1 MAEIKLI
8 HIGILI
14 RDDGKHVRRE
24 WKKPSVLGREVCKL
38 ADVPIGRPPY
48 EYNISL
54 EAGHAGRRNK
64 SQTRA
69 VCTAPGGQIQLSARA
84 SISPRF
90 APFPHLPYVS
100 FFPTRS
106 RQRENKLYASEN
118 TENYSVVSGSK
129 MFLFLTSM
137 FRK

>member
-1 MAEIKLI
+1 MPEIKLI

-90 APFPHLPYVS
+90 APFPHLPYVPFFRHAHANVRTS
-100 FFPTRS
+100 FTLRKM
-106 RQRENKLYASEN
+106 QKIILLLRE
-118 TENYSVVSGSK
+118 
-129 MFLFLTSM
+129 MFFI
-137 FRK
+137 